1 MGTGGLTS
9 MEPMEVLN
17 SERCKPFT
25 DIATWYLRKDTQK
38 TSTLFTG
45 WAREKSDPQK
55 SSTHMV

>member
-45 WAREKSDPQK
+45 WAREKNDP
-55 SSTHMV
+55 